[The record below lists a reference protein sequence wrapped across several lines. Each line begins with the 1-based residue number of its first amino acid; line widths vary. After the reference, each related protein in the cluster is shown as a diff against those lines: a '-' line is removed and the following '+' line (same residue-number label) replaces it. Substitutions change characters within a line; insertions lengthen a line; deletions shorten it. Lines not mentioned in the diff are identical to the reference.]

1 MSDTADIERLQDE
14 ALAQLLELGMEAAR
28 EAQARLMASEDAK
41 ALADCALAFNRV
53 SRSVRQTIALQAK
66 VGRARKQRDRDE
78 ATHARRADA
87 ARTLLRQTQVKATVE
102 RLIWTE
108 AEGGE
113 AERLVNHLDDLV
125 AEDSLYDGFT
135 DQPLETYIARIRNDL
150 GLKPDPEALP
160 PPLRQQWREGDRPP

>member
-1 MSDTADIERLQDE
+1 MTDAIDIEHLQDE

-28 EAQARLMASEDAK
+28 EAHTRLMVSEDSK

-66 VGRARKQRDRDE
+66 VARARKHRDRDDATDAQRAE
-78 ATHARRADA
+78 AVRISRRKD
-87 ARTLLRQTQVKATVE
+87 QVKATVE

-113 AERLVNHLDDLV
+113 AERLESHLDDLV
-125 AEDSLYDGFT
+125 SEDALYEAFLA
-135 DQPLETYIARIRNDL
+135 QPVEVYIARIRQDL
-150 GLKPDPEALP
+150 GLAPEP
-160 PPLRQQWREGDRPP
+160 EPPLRNSG